1 MLNIVS
7 HLLKSYDKNEPELFL
22 KAKFL
27 LITTLVAIFGLT
39 VTVAYTSYTF
49 GINSTTVLVEGIGFA
64 IMILALISLV
74 KGRFF
79 LAGHIILTT
88 GFFVV
93 WIIMF
98 TEPFSSVLI
107 KLDTIVFVI
116 ILLVAIPLIFFRNK
130 NPILVYFLFNYAVF
144 VIFIYFL
151 IQEGALTTREYVDY
165 AMDNSIAMLIALLI
179 SYNISKIHHQALNSL
194 TNELLERKKAESS
207 LKELR
212 SLLTSIIE
220 SMPSIVIG
228 VDENQVIVLLNEETT
243 KMTGVFQENASG
255 KKLYDVIPQLYFL
268 EFNINNA
275 IQNNRITQ
283 LHKKTVLWDENESF
297 MDITIYPMLYGSEK
311 GAVIRLDDISERIQM
326 EEMAVQS
333 EKMALVGEVA
343 GNMAHDFNNVLSI
356 IMGNVELSMMVCH
369 DPRIKTKLELIY
381 NQTIR
386 GRNLTK
392 NLVAFAKDQ
401 EPKQEFFNIN
411 EKIDL
416 VINLM
421 KKDLDGVELVREEKM
436 GLPDLFAD
444 SGMIEHALVNLIQ
457 NAIHATSISKAPHI
471 ILRSYAKDD
480 NICFEIEDNGCGLA
494 EEYFENIYS
503 PTFTLKGAKDTTN
516 SYDPSVKGTGYGMY
530 NVKKYIQQHKGSI
543 DLQSTVDVGTKFT
556 ITLPVIKKELTKEE
570 KIKIGKE
577 IEFVEK
583 KILIVEDEAAIA
595 DIQCAMLTHA
605 PCNHRVDLAENA
617 QIAIDLFD
625 KNQYDL
631 VSLDYMLPGKKSGMD
646 VYNHIRLTDKKI
658 PILFISGNIE
668 FLESIKNLKQ
678 QDNNIDHQSKPCKN
692 ADYVKSINQLLE
704 ICSIKN

>member
-1 MLNIVS
+1 MVKIVS
-7 HLLKSYDKNEPELFL
+7 HLLKAYDKNEPELYL
-22 KAKFL
+22 KAKFI
-27 LITTLVAIFGLT
+27 LITTVVAIFGITLT
-39 VTVAYTSYTF
+39 LAYTSYTF
-49 GINSTTVLVEGIGFA
+49 GIYSTTVLVESIGFS
-64 IMILALISLV
+64 IMVLALITLV
-74 KGRFF
+74 RGRYF
-79 LAGHIILTT
+79 LAGHIILTA
-88 GFFVV
+88 GFSVV
-93 WIIMF
+93 WIVMF
-98 TEPFSSVLI
+98 TEPLSSVLI
-107 KLDTIVFVI
+107 KLDTIVFVLV
-116 ILLVAIPLIFFRNK
+116 LLIVIPLMFFKNK
-130 NPILVYFLFNYAVF
+130 NPLFFYFLLNFSIFGV
-144 VIFIYFL
+144 FIYYMFDT
-151 IQEGALTTREYVDY
+151 GTLTTRESVDY
-165 AMDNSIAMLIALLI
+165 ASDNTIAMLIILFV
-179 SYNISKIHHQALNSL
+179 SYNLSKIYHQALSSL
-194 TNELLERKKAESS
+194 TSELAERKKAEFS

-228 VDENQVIVLLNEETT
+228 VDKNQTIVLLNEETT
-243 KMTGVFQENASG
+243 KMTGVFQDNASG
-255 KKLYDVIPQLYFL
+255 KKLYDVLPQLYFL

-275 IQNNRITQ
+275 IQNNKISKM
-283 LHKKTVLWDENESF
+283 HKQPVLWDENQSF

-326 EEMAVQS
+326 EEMVVQS

-386 GRNLTK
+386 GKNLTK
-392 NLVAFAKDQ
+392 NLIAFAKDQ
-401 EPKQEFFNIN
+401 EPKQEFFSIN

-436 GLPDLFAD
+436 GLPDLLAD

-457 NAIHATSISKAPHI
+457 NAIHATSASKAPNI

-494 EEYFENIYS
+494 EEHFDNIYS
-503 PTFTLKGAKDTTN
+503 PTFTLKGSKDTTN

-530 NVKKYIQQHKGSI
+530 NVRKYIQQHKGSI
-543 DLQSTVDVGTKFT
+543 DLQSTVDIGTKFT
-556 ITLPVIKKELTKEE
+556 ITLPVIKRELTSEE

-583 KILIVEDEAAIA
+583 KILLVEDEAAIA
-595 DIQCAMLTHA
+595 DIQCAMLTHS
-605 PCNHRVDLAENA
+605 PCNHSVDIAENA

-692 ADYVKSINQLLE
+692 ADYVKCINQLLE
-704 ICSIKN
+704 MCSIEN